1 MKQKD
6 LITYGLIGLAIVFIM
21 NQGKDDDKKD
31 EPAVFTRVKNPM
43 REHRQPLTYKN
54 LNNKIISS

>member
-6 LITYGLIGLAIVFIM
+6 LITYGLIGLAIVFLM

-31 EPAVFTRVKNPM
+31 EPENGGVYAGEKPNEGTPAT
-43 REHRQPLTYKN
+43 PN
-54 LNNKIISS
+54 L